1 MVAKN
6 LSVNVIGCPIHR
18 ESNNLA
24 MSSRNERSSRRK
36 SRSGSHLQNTSR
48 SKEKFATNSI
58 SAVSRMA
65 KRFKTI
71 LTLEYFTIADEET
84 LLSSTR
90 KIK

>member
-1 MVAKN
+1 LAKGLSAIANCKKMVAKN

-58 SAVSRMA
+58 SAVSEWQNVSRQ
-65 KRFKTI
+65 
-71 LTLEYFTIADEET
+71 
-84 LLSSTR
+84 SSL
-90 KIK
+90 

>member
-24 MSSRNERSSRRK
+24 MSSRNERLVQK
-36 SRSGSHLQNTSR
+36 KEQAALIYKTLAEVKKNLQPTVLLH
-48 SKEKFATNSI
+48 EW
-58 SAVSRMA
+58 VQ

-71 LTLEYFTIADEET
+71 LI
-84 LLSSTR
+84 LL
-90 KIK
+90 